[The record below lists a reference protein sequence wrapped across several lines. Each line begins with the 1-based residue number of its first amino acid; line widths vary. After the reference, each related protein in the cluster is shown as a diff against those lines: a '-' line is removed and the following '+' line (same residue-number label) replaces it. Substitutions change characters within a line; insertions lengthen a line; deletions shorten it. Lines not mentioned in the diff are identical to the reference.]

1 MQRKETS
8 VVFFGTPAFAT
19 AQLEAIYKA
28 GYSVK
33 AIVTAPDKPQG
44 RGRKLMPS
52 SVKQFGI
59 ANDISVLQPARLKDE
74 SFLTALKALAADV
87 FMVVAFRMLPAVV
100 WKMPPLGTFNLHASL
115 LPQYRGAAPI
125 NRAIMNGEKRSGLTT
140 FFINEHID
148 TGNIILQQPMD
159 IGPDETAGHLHD
171 RMMEAGKALVIR
183 TLDHISTGMVDAQ
196 SQQEIVEKEDKL
208 KTAPKI
214 FREDCRIN
222 WELKAES
229 IHNHIRGLSP
239 YPAAF
244 TTFVHPD
251 GRQFDVKILAGRYA
265 YLRHNYPALNII
277 SDNKSILK
285 VCLANGYY
293 HIHRLQFPNKKAM
306 ETEVFLRGHPF
317 QEGWR
322 VT

>member
-1 MQRKETS
+1 MQHTKAS

-28 GYSVK
+28 AYPVK

-52 SVKQFGI
+52 SVKQFGM
-59 ANDISVLQPARLKDE
+59 ANDIRVLQPARLKDA
-74 SFLTALKALAADV
+74 SFLTALKTLAADIFV
-87 FMVVAFRMLPAVV
+87 VVAFRMLPPEV

-125 NRAIMNGEKRSGLTT
+125 NRAIMNGEKRSGLST
-140 FFINEHID
+140 FFINEQID
-148 TGNIILQQPMD
+148 TGNIILQQAMD
-159 IGPDETAGHLHD
+159 IGPDENAGQVHD
-171 RMMEAGKALVIR
+171 RMMEAGKALVLH
-183 TLDHISTGMVDAQ
+183 TLDRISTGKVHAQ
-196 SQQEIVEKEDKL
+196 PQQEIVSQEAKL

-222 WELKAES
+222 WHLQAGE
-229 IHNHIRGLSP
+229 IHDHIRGLSP

-251 GRQFDVKILAGRYA
+251 GMQFDVKILAGRYA
-265 YLRHNYPALNII
+265 YDIHNHAPLHII
-277 SDNKSILK
+277 TDNKSVLK
-285 VCLANGYY
+285 VSLADGFY
-293 HIHRLQFPNKKAM
+293 HVHRLQFPNKKAM